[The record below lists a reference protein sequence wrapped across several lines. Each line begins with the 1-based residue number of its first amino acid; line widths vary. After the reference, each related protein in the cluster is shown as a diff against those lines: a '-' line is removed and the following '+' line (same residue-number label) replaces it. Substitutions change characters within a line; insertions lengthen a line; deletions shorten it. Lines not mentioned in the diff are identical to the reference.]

1 MLSKTLAL
9 SGDEVLCEYT
19 PVDEFKGFL
28 QQRLG
33 VAPDTLA
40 ILIRDGEVVYTA
52 AGAHIAIGGVWQSIK
67 ESLGGSHSLQL
78 LLADSKPFDA
88 TFAFESLSRDKVVVH
103 GEITLQLQV
112 DTEAGSNILGLASS
126 TRPTRKAQVFERLIP
141 HFGDRALQ
149 SVIGLLEAGEIRGA
163 VDVQNKLQA
172 EMLEVAE
179 HVLGDCGIVVRAS
192 SINWAANEVEA
203 ADIASR
209 AAIREQVLLDEK
221 LENYGREIDRAERV
235 TSMKIRSEL
244 ATEKLKSMSENEL
257 RMLINTQELD
267 FIDARE
273 SGARAAR
280 IKTIQGEIDEL
291 VLEQQ
296 GKSQL
301 SLADAKTDV
310 ELRKINHDMRALEL
324 KTEDL
329 ERKQRSALY
338 KLEELDKLEIAEAA
352 QVLQEKR
359 LRGLQGIDL
368 DKARV
373 QAELGDNSA
382 DRQTEREL
390 AKDRQADDTE
400 LARIRLQ
407 QSMSADQI
415 LAMQAGLSEAVA
427 AVFVEKAKTD
437 QASGVEKQQLME
449 KLIESGAKSGDDAKY
464 FFEQFK
470 QGVIG
475 VAAGSS
481 EANVSGNRTGE
492 QVPVRASTSTSEGSL
507 TCPRCKNVNSADR
520 QFCINCSG
528 PLRV

>member
-9 SGDEVLCEYT
+9 SGDEVLCEYI
-19 PVDEFKGFL
+19 PVDQFKGVL

-33 VAPDTLA
+33 IAPDTLA
-40 ILIRDGEVVYTA
+40 ILIRDGEVVFTT

-67 ESLGGSHSLQL
+67 ESMGGSHSLQL
-78 LLADSKPFDA
+78 LLADCKPFEA
-88 TFAFESLSRDKVVVH
+88 TFAFESLSLDKVVVQ

-112 DTEAGSNILGLASS
+112 DTELGGNILGLASNS
-126 TRPTRKAQVFERLIP
+126 RFTSKAEVFERLIP

-149 SVIGLLEAGEIRGA
+149 SVIGQLNANEIRGA

-179 HVLGDCGIVVRAS
+179 QVLGDCGIVVRAS
-192 SINWAANEVEA
+192 SINWAANDVEA
-203 ADIASR
+203 AEIASR
-209 AAIREQVLLDEK
+209 AAIREQAYLDEK
-221 LENYGREIDRAERV
+221 LNNYGREIDRAENV

-280 IKTIQGEIDEL
+280 IKAIQGEIDEL
-291 VLEQQ
+291 MLEQQ

-301 SLADAKTDV
+301 SLAEAKNDV
-310 ELRKINHDMRALEL
+310 ELRRINHDMRTLEL
-324 KTEDL
+324 KTEEL
-329 ERKQRSALY
+329 ERKQNSALQ

-352 QVLQEKR
+352 QGLQEKR
-359 LRGLQGIDL
+359 LRGLQDIDL
-368 DKARV
+368 DKARAH
-373 QAELGDNSA
+373 AEIGDSSA

-390 AKDRQADDTE
+390 AKNRQADDTK
-400 LARIRLQ
+400 LASIRLQ
-407 QSMSADQI
+407 QDMSADQI

-437 QASGVEKQQLME
+437 HSTGIEKQQLME
-449 KLIESGAKSGDDAKY
+449 RLIQSGAKSGEDAKY

-475 VAAGSS
+475 VAAGSNG
-481 EANVSGNRTGE
+481 ANVSGNRAGE
-492 QVPVRASTSTSEGSL
+492 QAPAQASTTTVAAAL

-520 QFCINCSG
+520 EFCINCSG
-528 PLRV
+528 SLRA